1 MNFALAIAGI
11 GVVYVLGTW
20 IGVCISE
27 SRHHVD
33 ADRRALLLAAAVSAE
48 LEAEVSRWAGRPSLR

>member
-1 MNFALAIAGI
+1 MNFALAIAGV

-27 SRHHVD
+27 SRHRVD
-33 ADRRALLLAAAVSAE
+33 SDRRALVLAGAISAE
-48 LEAEVSRWAGRPSLR
+48 LEAEVGRWAGRPSPR